1 MKDKLGEKIKTEFV
15 ALRWKIYSYLMDD
28 GKNDKKT
35 KGTKNCVIKK
45 EYLRLMA
52 VRITYSRIK
61 SY

>member
-1 MKDKLGEKIKTEFV
+1 
-15 ALRWKIYSYLMDD
+15 MDD